1 MSAFFSQIGYKA
13 TGTIGT
19 FGAAAA
25 CARLLFWALPPEFE
39 GRPDEYIDE
48 SGMDITKAFL
58 KYAQPLVGELP
69 EFVSLKGIKAK
80 A

>member
-1 MSAFFSQIGYKA
+1 MKGHGGVMVTMVRQKGSDYGVDFD
-13 TGTIGT
+13 TIPLSEV
-19 FGAAAA
+19 ANHE
-25 CARLLFWALPPEFE
+25 RPM
-39 GRPDEYIDE
+39 PDEFIDE